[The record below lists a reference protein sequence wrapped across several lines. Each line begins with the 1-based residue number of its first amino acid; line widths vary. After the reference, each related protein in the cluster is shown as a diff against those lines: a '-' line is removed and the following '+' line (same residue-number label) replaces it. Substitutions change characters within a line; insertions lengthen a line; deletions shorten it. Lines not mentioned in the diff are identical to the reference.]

1 MRIIIVNFAIML
13 NRRTRPV
20 SPKPVREQSVAEAR
34 VLPLHALFQGT
45 RMLVIEHESER
56 NVLWIARHG
65 KLILPE

>member
-1 MRIIIVNFAIML
+1 MRIILVNIAIML

-34 VLPLHALFQGT
+34 VLPAHALFQGT

-56 NVLWIARHG
+56 YVLRITRHG
-65 KLILPE
+65 KLILTK